1 MIRRLNVKSQRWRY
15 PVDFSL
21 FWMFCAI
28 ISISFLCVLLECSFI
43 SLVASYSFG
52 SRVTSS
58 VQAALVQLTLPPRH
72 RSVRKQ
78 CRACTAQFEA
88 WSCSSWRSPH
98 HGPPTSLWH
107 ARAQRHQK
115 WALASIR
122 EGLCMKCWV
131 RSQGTANM
139 SLTNTCMQIQKTV
152 EEHSERWRSGFVRI
166 NQSCSTTKKG
176 RWDLANTETK
186 PGTGSLTTIDATQIL
201 PSQSPTPPVLCGVL
215 HYMPRRSDK
224 QGNEGEMVHP
234 DVGDRVAFCEMSLI
248 DTWRKL
254 AGRFPQIPAAVLSR
268 VLWAGTTI
276 AHCFWLEWII
286 RLRFLW
292 PCMAAQPQMLPRKN
306 KLILKHRKK
315 FHNQELIT

>member
-1 MIRRLNVKSQRWRY
+1 MLVHFVGCFLFFWLKSDQFSSSRFGT
-15 PVDFSL
+15 VDST
-21 FWMFCAI
+21 A
-28 ISISFLCVLLECSFI
+28 
-43 SLVASYSFG
+43 
-52 SRVTSS
+52 
-58 VQAALVQLTLPPRH
+58 PR
-72 RSVRKQ
+72 
-78 CRACTAQFEA
+78 RACTAQFEA

-98 HGPPTSLWH
+98 HGPPTSMWH

-176 RWDLANTETK
+176 SWDLANTETK
-186 PGTGSLTTIDATQIL
+186 PGTGSLRTIEATQIM
-201 PSQSPTPPVLCGVL
+201 PSQSPTPPVLCGGL

-248 DTWRKL
+248 
-254 AGRFPQIPAAVLSR
+254 G

-292 PCMAAQPQMLPRKN
+292 PCMAAQPQMLPRKKQTYFETSKEVPQSGVN
-306 KLILKHRKK
+306 YIERERERDLHPAVWAENPFETPRMFVIKLVLLFGCVHEEMATDRRRPDWA
-315 FHNQELIT
+315 FTVLE